1 MLTGYP
7 LSCTL
12 GRTVL
17 GIGSGVAR
25 FLMTAEYATYRYLR
39 CVVNVMHIFFVFTRA
54 MWCPHTI
61 SMLLSMRAPAN
72 FSKNSRRK
80 TSKQTFSSIPRA
92 LHPQVQGAK
101 ISLKTFFLCIGSEM
115 LK

>member
-12 GRTVL
+12 DCSVL

-39 CVVNVMHIFFVFTRA
+39 CVVNLMVFYLTVVVGD
-54 MWCPHTI
+54 TVI
-61 SMLLSMRAPAN
+61 
-72 FSKNSRRK
+72 
-80 TSKQTFSSIPRA
+80 
-92 LHPQVQGAK
+92 
-101 ISLKTFFLCIGSEM
+101 
-115 LK
+115 

>member
-12 GRTVL
+12 GRSVL

-39 CVVNVMHIFFVFTRA
+39 CVVNVMQ
-54 MWCPHTI
+54 
-61 SMLLSMRAPAN
+61 LAPMDLGC
-72 FSKNSRRK
+72 
-80 TSKQTFSSIPRA
+80 A
-92 LHPQVQGAK
+92 LGAP
-101 ISLKTFFLCIGSEM
+101 GG
-115 LK
+115 

>member
-12 GRTVL
+12 GRSVL

-39 CVVNVMHIFFVFTRA
+39 CVVNVILGEERNGD
-54 MWCPHTI
+54 C
-61 SMLLSMRAPAN
+61 MLVIA
-72 FSKNSRRK
+72 
-80 TSKQTFSSIPRA
+80 
-92 LHPQVQGAK
+92 
-101 ISLKTFFLCIGSEM
+101 
-115 LK
+115 